1 MKIRERLDGKY
12 LKISGYIILT
22 VVVIYILARIT
33 DNMPRIVGAIGR
45 GINWSRIILK
55 PLFWGIVIA
64 YILYPVMKW
73 FERQF
78 AKLPFVK
85 KDRSDD
91 PQAVKKSQRRLRC
104 AAVAVTFVL
113 ALILVVI
120 LFTALVSTVQHTVQ
134 VASVD
139 DLGKVIGQLATTL
152 NNFYTTVQERL
163 SELNISSADVNAY
176 LKQAE
181 QSLGQVVSNMTGGL
195 MDSISHIGSFLTN
208 LMFSIIFGIYF
219 LLDQEGLVRYWS
231 RVLRAISSKK
241 FDKKFRSFLKD
252 ADTVFSGYIRGQ
264 LIDAV
269 FMATVVSIALYLI
282 HVRFAVIIGILTG
295 IGNLIPYVG
304 PFVAYGSTIIVCLIN
319 GDFSRL
325 ILALVILFIIQTIDG
340 NVINPKFLSSSIHI
354 HPLLVIACLII
365 GSSIG
370 GLVGMIFAVPV
381 GALIKMQFDRLIV
394 MLIQK
399 RNLEDSKE
407 TIYDFTKEADEKEQ
421 NRR

>member
-1 MKIRERLDGKY
+1 MKIREHLDGKY
-12 LKISGYIILT
+12 LKTCGYIILT

-33 DNMPRIVGAIGR
+33 DNLPRIFAAIGR

-64 YILYPVMKW
+64 YVLYPVMKW

-78 AKLPFVK
+78 AKIPFVRKHSEKNPQDTK
-85 KDRSDD
+85 KIH
-91 PQAVKKSQRRLRC
+91 RRLRC
-104 AAVAVTFVL
+104 IAVAVTFLL
-113 ALILVVI
+113 ALALLVI
-120 LFTALVSTVQHTVQ
+120 LFTALVSTVQHSVKA
-134 VASVD
+134 ASVD
-139 DLGKVIGQLATTL
+139 DLGKVIGQFADTL
-152 NNFYTTVQERL
+152 NNFYKTVQERL
-163 SELNISSADVNAY
+163 SELNISSEDVNSY
-176 LKQAE
+176 LQQAE
-181 QSLGQVVSNMTGGL
+181 KSLGEAVNNLTGSL
-195 MDSISHIGSFLTN
+195 TDSISHIGSFLTN

-219 LLDQEGLVRYWS
+219 LLDQEGLVHYWS

-319 GDFSRL
+319 GDYSL
-325 ILALVILFIIQTIDG
+325 MILALIILFIIQTIDG

-381 GALIKMQFDRLIV
+381 GALVKMQFDRLIS
-394 MLIQK
+394 MLTRK
-399 RNLEDSKE
+399 RNLENSRE
-407 TIYDFTKEADEKEQ
+407 TVYDFTGDSEKK
-421 NRR
+421 

>member
-1 MKIRERLDGKY
+1 MKIRQHLDGKY
-12 LKISGYIILT
+12 LKTSGYIILT
-22 VVVIYILARIT
+22 VIVIYILTRIT
-33 DNMPRIVGAIGR
+33 DNLPGIFAAIGR
-45 GINWSRIILK
+45 GIHWSRIILK

-78 AKLPFVK
+78 ARIPFVGKHSGKSPQERK
-85 KDRSDD
+85 K
-91 PQAVKKSQRRLRC
+91 VQRRLRC
-104 AAVAVTFVL
+104 IAVAVTFLL
-113 ALILVVI
+113 ALLLVVI

-134 VASVD
+134 VASID
-139 DLGKVIGQLATTL
+139 DLGKVIGQFANTL
-152 NNFYTTVQERL
+152 NNFYQTVQERL
-163 SELNISSADVNAY
+163 SELNISSADANSY
-176 LKQAE
+176 LQQAE
-181 QSLGQVVSNMTGGL
+181 KSLGEVVNNLTGGL
-195 MDSISHIGSFLTN
+195 MESISNIGSFLTN

-219 LLDQEGLVRYWS
+219 LLDQEGLVHYWS

-241 FDKKFRSFLKD
+241 FDEKFRSFLKD

-269 FMATVVSIALYLI
+269 FMATVVSVALYLI
-282 HVRFAVIIGILTG
+282 HVRFAIIIGILTG

-304 PFVAYGSTIIVCLIN
+304 PFVAYGSTIVVCLIN
-319 GDFSRL
+319 GDFSKL

-370 GLVGMIFAVPV
+370 GLVGMVFAVPV
-381 GALIKMQFDRLIV
+381 GALIKMQFDRGIAILIK
-394 MLIQK
+394 K
-399 RNLEDSKE
+399 RNLEDSGE
-407 TIYDFTKEADEKEQ
+407 IIYDFTEDSED
-421 NRR
+421 NS

>member
-1 MKIRERLDGKY
+1 MKIRQHLDGKY
-12 LKISGYIILT
+12 LKTSGYIILT
-22 VVVIYILARIT
+22 VIVIYILARIT
-33 DNMPRIVGAIGR
+33 DNLPRIFAAIGR
-45 GINWSRIILK
+45 GIHWSRIILK

-78 AKLPFVK
+78 ARIPFVRKHSGKSPQERK
-85 KDRSDD
+85 KG
-91 PQAVKKSQRRLRC
+91 QRRLRC
-104 AAVAVTFVL
+104 IAVAVTFLL
-113 ALILVVI
+113 ALLLVVI

-139 DLGKVIGQLATTL
+139 DLGKVIGQFANTL
-152 NNFYTTVQERL
+152 NNFYQTVQERL

-176 LKQAE
+176 LQQAE
-181 QSLGQVVSNMTGGL
+181 KSLGEVVNNLTGGL
-195 MDSISHIGSFLTN
+195 MESISNIGSFLTN

-219 LLDQEGLVRYWS
+219 LLDQEGLVHYWS

-241 FDKKFRSFLKD
+241 FDEKFRSFLKD

-319 GDFSRL
+319 GDFSKL

-370 GLVGMIFAVPV
+370 GLVGMVFAVPV
-381 GALIKMQFDRLIV
+381 GALVKMQFDRGIEILTK
-394 MLIQK
+394 K
-399 RNLEDSKE
+399 RKLEDSNE
-407 TIYDFTKEADEKEQ
+407 TIYDFTDDAEGK
-421 NRR
+421 